1 LRKKWSGWLVSI
13 LCGALTASAF
23 CVRIVVA
30 DQGTLLARLQQS
42 LDGFGIVWLIL
53 AVVSGM
59 LCYRVYFA
67 QKRSFSLTAFII
79 ALLFGLFMVIGGS
92 YYALDNWDFLFAN
105 KYQFALS
112 LFVLAGYVSFFYA
125 GLLMLFSFVDSGKL
139 LEVSSLTETKFQK
152 FFRDRTLLFAWAVIF
167 VCWIPVLVVYYPGS
181 VPHDGFAQLNMY
193 FGINT
198 FTNHHPA
205 FMTWLMG
212 WFMQFGRFLGSDNL
226 GIFSYVL
233 AQSVFCAFAFALSI
247 KYLGKLKVPMWLQ
260 ITALVYFALFP
271 VWPAYAQVEIKDTLF
286 TGFFVLYTL
295 QILVALKDSHDF
307 FSKPGNVILLGIS
320 SLLLCMMRNNGLFI
334 AVPVGTL
341 LVFSIRR
348 RPRVWAACSLA
359 GALVLFWVYSSV
371 LLPALGVKNG
381 SIREALSIP
390 FQQTARYLVEYG
402 DDVTE
407 AERAAIDA
415 VLPYDQIAGNYDPQ
429 LSDPVKRLFRQHST
443 KGELATYFRTWFSMF
458 FKHPD
463 AYIQATLNNCYGY
476 FYPDEPIEKMG
487 TFQYY
492 IKGAPVDTGYFSFG
506 YAEGSSAARNAVK
519 DYSYFFRQV
528 PAVSLLYSPAA
539 YTWILIVLCGL
550 LLRKKRFR
558 ALVGL
563 VPALLTV
570 LICCAS
576 PVNGLVRYMLPVMA
590 TMPLL
595 IGWTLS
601 MLRPAEE
608 AAGLPADPRTKNIR
622 EMFRFAISGGVC
634 ILVEYGC
641 LIVLKEAFQVHYLV
655 AAGAGFLLSVA
666 FNYLLCVRWVFT
678 DTRSAGRKAQVLFLI
693 TSLVGLAINQLL
705 MWMLVDGL
713 ALYYIFAKM
722 ISSAVVMIW
731 NYIAKRR
738 VLVGRTL
745 PDTGSAPRDDIPGP
759 ASR

>member
-1 LRKKWSGWLVSI
+1 M
-13 LCGALTASAF
+13 
-23 CVRIVVA
+23 VA
-30 DQGTLLARLQQS
+30 DQGTLLERLQQS
-42 LDGFGIVWLIL
+42 FNGFGIIWLVL
-53 AVVSGM
+53 AIVSGR
-59 LCYRVYFA
+59 LYYRVYFV
-67 QKRSFSLTAFII
+67 QKHSFSLAAFII
-79 ALLFGLFMVIGGS
+79 SLLFGLFMVIGGS

-112 LFVLAGYVSFFYA
+112 LFVLVGYVSFFYSC
-125 GLLMLFSFVDSGKL
+125 LLMLFSFTDSGKL
-139 LEVSSLTETKFQK
+139 FKASSLSENRFQR
-152 FFRDRTLLFAWAVIF
+152 FFRERTLLFSWAVIF
-167 VCWIPVLVVYYPGS
+167 VCWIPVLVIYYPGS
-181 VPHDGFAQLNMY
+181 VPHDGFTQLNMF
-193 FGINT
+193 FGVQD

-212 WFMQFGRFLGSDNL
+212 WFMQLGRFLGSDNL

-247 KYLGKLKVPMWLQ
+247 RYLRELKAPMWLQ
-260 ITALVYFALFP
+260 IAPLVYFALFP
-271 VWPAYAQVEIKDTLF
+271 VWPAYAQAEIKDTLF

-295 QILVALKDSHDF
+295 QLLLALKDSDDF
-307 FSKPGNVILLGIS
+307 FSKPSNVILLGAS

-334 AVPVGTL
+334 AVPVGIL
-341 LVFSIRR
+341 LILSVRR
-348 RPRVWAACSLA
+348 RPRIWAACSLA
-359 GALVLFWVYSSV
+359 GSLVLFWVYSSV

-390 FQQTARYLVEYG
+390 FQQTARYIVEYG
-402 DDVTE
+402 NDVTE
-407 AERAAIDA
+407 AEKAAIDA
-415 VLPYDQIAGNYDPQ
+415 ILPYDKIARNYDPQ
-429 LSDPVKRLFRQHST
+429 LSDPVKRLFREHST
-443 KGELATYFRTWFSMF
+443 KGELTTYLRAWFLMF

-463 AYIQATLNNCYGY
+463 AYIQATLNNYYGY

-487 TFQYY
+487 MFQYY

-506 YAEGSSAARNAVK
+506 YTEAFNATRDAVK

-539 YTWILIVLCGL
+539 YTWMLIILCGL
-550 LLRKKRFR
+550 LLRKKRFK
-558 ALVGL
+558 ALVAL

-590 TMPLL
+590 TLPLL
-595 IGWTLS
+595 IGWTFS
-601 MLRPAEE
+601 MLRPAEG
-608 AAGLPADPRTKNIR
+608 AVGRPADAHTKSMR

-634 ILVEYGC
+634 ILIEYGC
-641 LIVLKEAFQVHYLV
+641 MIVLKEAFQAHYLI

-678 DTRSAGRKAQVLFLI
+678 DTRSAGRKAQALFLI
-693 TSLVGLAINQLL
+693 TSLVGLAINQFL
-705 MWMLVDGL
+705 MWMLVDVF
-713 ALYYIFAKM
+713 ALYYIFAKI
-722 ISSAVVMIW
+722 ISSAVVMVW

-738 VLVGRTL
+738 VLVGRTP
-745 PDTGSAPRDDIPGP
+745 PDTVSAPRDDIGP